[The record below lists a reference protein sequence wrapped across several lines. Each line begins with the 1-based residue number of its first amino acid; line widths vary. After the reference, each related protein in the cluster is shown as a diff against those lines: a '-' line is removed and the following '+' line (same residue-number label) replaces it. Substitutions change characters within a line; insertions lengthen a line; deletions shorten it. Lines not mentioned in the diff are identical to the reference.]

1 MKLVTQTVSLVPKLK
16 LLVPIVSLDTWYLVD
31 LVLLVSNSVLPVQL
45 QLNVSLVKLDIGHQ
59 IVTLK
64 SNPDLYVL
72 PINGMTLQISNVKTV
87 LPIVPPVLPQLTVP
101 DVMMEKDSLPDH
113 AKLVPTKIQTS

>member
-1 MKLVTQTVSLVPKLK
+1 VKLVTQTVSLVPKLK